1 MQLIIWSRWIWMII
15 KYDWTRE
22 RKKAQFKINKIGKR
36 KRVAGGVVDF
46 LQDHKCDLATHDHQT
61 NDSMFKV

>member
-1 MQLIIWSRWIWMII
+1 MII

-36 KRVAGGVVDF
+36 KKSRRWSGG
-46 LQDHKCDLATHDHQT
+46 LSPRPQ
-61 NDSMFKV
+61 M